1 MVARLSE
8 ITNAP
13 THKISVALSLAA
25 AASVLTFVA
34 CGGDGP
40 TPTAAPTPVA
50 VVPTPTPQPATP
62 APAKT
67 LPAGMVCDP
76 TPPPLYGLV
85 LKVHNDTGGRKT
97 LDSRPMVMNVGD
109 FCEKAGFASS
119 AKFCFTRTEGDS
131 QAPACDY
138 LAVGRS
144 AQTGRWGPTWSWNG
158 KPCTAGGGEDGCSNH
173 PDNQFL
179 VNTRGAGVFEACVAP
194 DTPLSTDPER
204 PGSRGGICRIEPGKS
219 GCQ

>member
-1 MVARLSE
+1 MKQTAS
-8 ITNAP
+8 IA
-13 THKISVALSLAA
+13 ALLALAA
-25 AASVLTFVA
+25 LAA
-34 CGGDGP
+34 CGGGGSGN
-40 TPTAAPTPVA
+40 PTPV
-50 VVPTPTPQPATP
+50 VTPTPVPTPASTPTP
-62 APAKT
+62 RAT

-97 LDSRPMVMNVGD
+97 LDSRPIVVNMGN
-109 FCEKAGFASS
+109 FCERAGFASS
-119 AKFCFTRTEGDS
+119 ARFCFTRTEGDA
-131 QAPACDY
+131 QAEACDY

-144 AQTGRWGPTWSWNG
+144 AETGRWGPTWSWND

-179 VNTRGAGVFEACVAP
+179 VNTRGPGVYEACVAA
-194 DTPLSTDPER
+194 DIPLSQNPDL
-204 PGSRGGICRIEPGKS
+204 PGSRCGTCRIVAGQS

>member
-1 MVARLSE
+1 MVGRVSN
-8 ITNAP
+8 IRNAS
-13 THKISVALSLAA
+13 TLMSAVALALAA
-25 AASVLTFVA
+25 AASVLAVA

-40 TPTAAPTPVA
+40 TPTAASTSVAVAPTPA
-50 VVPTPTPQPATP
+50 PTPTP

-76 TPPPLYGLV
+76 TPGPLYGLV

-97 LDSRPMVMNVGD
+97 LDSRPMVVNVGD

-131 QAPACDY
+131 QMSACDY

-144 AQTGRWGPTWSWNG
+144 AETGRWGPTWSWNG
-158 KPCTAGGGEDGCSNH
+158 KPCTAGGGEDGCQNH

-179 VNTRGAGVFEACVAP
+179 VITRGAGVFEACVA
-194 DTPLSTDPER
+194 DDIPLSTDPER
-204 PGSRGGICRIEPGKS
+204 RGSRCGTCRIEPGKS